1 MREPLNHQIP
11 QGRRERRSR
20 RISGG
25 DHEEHAASRPLSQ
38 ERLLFVDAMLNGSRS
53 LVVIPDMI
61 GNASLTCA
69 ESWNTGID
77 LRE

>member
-1 MREPLNHQIP
+1 MPARRASDCDDLWREPLNQQIP

-25 DHEEHAASRPLSQ
+25 DHEDHAASGPLPQ

-61 GNASLTCA
+61 YG
-69 ESWNTGID
+69 
-77 LRE
+77 

>member
-1 MREPLNHQIP
+1 MREPLNQQIA

-61 GNASLTCA
+61 EGDARDRPKCCGLPS
-69 ESWNTGID
+69 
-77 LRE
+77 